1 MLKEK
6 IILLNLVLVKP
17 YMEYGVQ
24 LRKRLIDKLENKYTR
39 E

>member
-6 IILLNLVLVKP
+6 IILLNLAFVKL
-17 YMEYGVQ
+17 YVEYSVQ
-24 LRKRLIDKLENKYTR
+24 LRKKLIDKLENKYTG